1 MGVTVNFWAFSK
13 RKNSTKVPTALPSFS
28 YDCQIRTEAT
38 LTEPVIELN
47 TGEAKG
53 MTYAQIGDFGRYYFI
68 REWRFERGLWSAY
81 LEVDVLATYKSQIG
95 AQTMYVTRSASSY
108 DGDIK
113 DMTYPTTDAVTNNYK
128 TVRGPV
134 SFASGSIVIG
144 VLGENGANAST
155 IYYQMTPSDFSTMM
169 DYLFISADGVFQG
182 TDIITGIVNA
192 ITNPTQYI
200 VSCRWYPFA
209 FPVGSSVTAIH
220 AGLWNSN
227 LDGQHALSNTN
238 KLDGSIQPVFTANID
253 LPKHPKASVR
263 GSYLNL
269 PPFARYAIQ
278 WGASYDLDPTLLAKQ
293 TQIYV
298 RLTPDFTNTDALLE
312 VFPGSNGST
321 NFPLISAYVPCG
333 IDIPLAHD
341 TTSLGS
347 LMQLAG
353 GFAASVMTGDAVSA
367 VAGIASAIA
376 GTADSMLPT
385 VSATRS
391 GGGLVASMNGAYLK
405 AAFYD
410 VVDDD
415 LAEFGRPLMKA
426 KQISTLSGYV
436 RCQNDDVNISC
447 LDPERD
453 RIRSFMTGGFFYE

>member
-1 MGVTVNFWAFSK
+1 MGVTVKFWAFSK
-13 RKNSTKVPTALPSFS
+13 RKNSTKVPSALPSYS

-47 TGEAKG
+47 TGAATG

-95 AQTMYVTRSASSY
+95 SQTMYVARSASSY

-113 DMTYPTTDAVTNNYK
+113 DMLYPTTDAITSNYT
-128 TVRGPV
+128 TVKGPV
-134 SFASGSIVIG
+134 SFASGYIVVG

-155 IYYQMTPSDFSTMM
+155 IYYQMTPADFATLIDFM
-169 DYLFISADGVFQG
+169 FISVDGEFSG
-182 TDIITGIVNA
+182 SDIITGIINS
-192 ITNPTQYI
+192 ICNPTQYI
-200 VSCRWYPFA
+200 VSCRWYPFG
-209 FPVGSSVTAIH
+209 FDVGSSVTAIK

-227 LDGQHALSNTN
+227 LDGAHPLSNTN
-238 KLDGSIQPVFTANID
+238 KLSGAITPAYTETVT
-253 LPKHPKASVR
+253 LPKHPKASTR

-269 PPFARYAIQ
+269 SPFSRYSLT
-278 WGASYDLDPTLLAKQ
+278 WGAAYELDTSLIAKESN
-293 TQIYV
+293 IYV

-312 VFPGSNGST
+312 VFPGTTSNKL
-321 NFPLISAYVPCG
+321 PLISAYVPYG
-333 IDIPLAHD
+333 IDIPLGHD
-341 TTSLGS
+341 MTNLGS

-353 GFAASVMTGDAVSA
+353 GVAASLMTGDAVSA
-367 VAGIASAIA
+367 VAGVASAIA

-436 RCQNDDVNISC
+436 RCQNDDVDISC